1 MFLKVHGEKKL
12 LDNPECGEIDPD
24 WCNISPLN
32 SSSEG
37 LEKYLVGYQPRT
49 SIHLKCGY
57 LVEWG
62 NGTDEGGQGQARCLA
77 CSCF

>member
-1 MFLKVHGEKKL
+1 MA
-12 LDNPECGEIDPD
+12 
-24 WCNISPLN
+24 
-32 SSSEG
+32 SSEG
-37 LEKYLVGYQPRT
+37 LEKYLVGDQPRT

-62 NGTDEGGQGQARCLA
+62 NGADEGGQGQARCLA